1 MKDLM
6 FWGMLVFSSLVIG
19 MSIYILIVQAWFNN
33 SLSKKYNE
41 LERELR
47 RAFGWETYH
56 WADNFDEYARKVEE
70 LIKFKKEIK
79 RLEVIK
85 KALDAQSLEDLQ
97 KKKEQV
103 EHEIEILKSKE

>member
-1 MKDLM
+1 M
-6 FWGMLVFSSLVIG
+6 SSLVIG
-19 MSIYILIVQAWFNN
+19 MSIYILIAQAWFNN

-47 RAFGWETYH
+47 RAFGWETYN
-56 WADNFDEYARKVEE
+56 WADNFDKYTRKVEE

-79 RLEVIK
+79 HLEVIK
-85 KALDAQSLEDLQ
+85 KALDAQRLEDLQ

-103 EHEIEILKSKE
+103 EHEIEILKTKE

>member
-19 MSIYILIVQAWFNN
+19 MSIYILIAQAWFNN

-47 RAFGWETYH
+47 RAFGWERYH
-56 WADNFDEYARKVEE
+56 WADNFDEYAREVEK
-70 LIKFKKEIK
+70 LIKFKKEIE

-85 KALDAQSLEDLQ
+85 KAIDAQSLEDLQ

-103 EHEIEILKSKE
+103 EHEIEILKTKE